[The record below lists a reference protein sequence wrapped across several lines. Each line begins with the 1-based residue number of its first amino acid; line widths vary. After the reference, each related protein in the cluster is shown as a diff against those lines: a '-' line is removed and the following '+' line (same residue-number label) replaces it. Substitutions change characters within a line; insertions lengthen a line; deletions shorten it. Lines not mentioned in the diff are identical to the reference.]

1 MTTTRW
7 DLTDEIR
14 NGIGVKIKDWLD
26 YVEANFH
33 ILQEEKIKKN

>member
-1 MTTTRW
+1 MNRW
-7 DLTDEIR
+7 DLTDKIR

>member
-14 NGIGVKIKDWLD
+14 NGIGVKIKDWID
-26 YVEANFH
+26 DIETNFH
-33 ILQEEKIKKN
+33 ILQEEKMKKN